1 MAVLKADMIPADLN
15 RNTDFVRM
23 AVLLSIFNSCE
34 ANAVI
39 IAGCVPTI
47 MSLFDR
53 LRGRNTYPSTGRTG
67 LVYSKSQG
75 LGGSGTRQ
83 TARNQSYQL
92 SGKGTENTSSSFDSD
107 DPSDNYHFVTATSNR
122 DHDVE
127 AGPTIQVT
135 RQFYVADQKT
145 SKLVQANMG
154 PIQVTTKNGKA

>member
-47 MSLFDR
+47 MSLFDK

-135 RQFYVADQKT
+135 RQFHVADQKT